1 MLNTGTRKKKSKI
14 EETDEEELD
23 YEDTV
28 DIPGESELV
37 GDFLEES
44 MSDDELEDGECEL
57 EEEEEISEMIQK
69 CMERG
74 DLNKL
79 KSILKEKEDRCKKL
93 QKEVLMEQSKEKKR
107 REMQAILDRIE
118 KIDRAN
124 SNLQRSLANSR
135 DNTPDH
141 GQVKIKTKKTT
152 KAAEKRKQPDRRIVR
167 EKAND
172 NARDKEQE
180 KRSEYNDILSSFL
193 RLKKWRKPTI
203 L

>member
-69 CMERG
+69 CMERR

-124 SNLQRSLANSR
+124 SNLQRSLANS
-135 DNTPDH
+135 
-141 GQVKIKTKKTT
+141 
-152 KAAEKRKQPDRRIVR
+152 
-167 EKAND
+167 
-172 NARDKEQE
+172 
-180 KRSEYNDILSSFL
+180 
-193 RLKKWRKPTI
+193 
-203 L
+203 